1 MASQQPRWIAVLILL
16 GAGFFIFALLLS
28 AVFDPRIRLLH
39 ILQAL
44 IYLAV
49 IVLTRRNSAWGFGA
63 GCLISAF
70 WNYINLFVTTFIRNG
85 AEQFWAF
92 LHTGHLP
99 RPDLAIALVAA
110 LGHFMLIIG
119 CLAGFLRQHPR
130 VRDWLKFFAGGALVI
145 VYFLLII
152 VTTGRQYIPLM
163 KKVFHL

>member
-1 MASQQPRWIAVLILL
+1 MEPQQPRWISIFILV

-39 ILQAL
+39 VLQAL

-63 GCLISAF
+63 GCIISAF
-70 WNYINLFVTTFIRNG
+70 WNYTNLFVTTFIRNG
-85 AEQFWAF
+85 AEQFLVLF
-92 LHTGHLP
+92 HTGHLP

-119 CLAGFLRQHPR
+119 CLAGFLRLHPR
-130 VRDWLKFFAGGALVI
+130 LMDWLKFVAAGALAI
-145 VYFLLII
+145 AYFLLII